1 VFELTNVLLD
11 FLLDPQF
18 GGAILIF
25 LLTLVLFHWCF
36 IWRRTR
42 RGLPAIKDYQ
52 WKSFDYIWYT
62 LGFFSAIMLVANIT
76 FSQLNVT
83 KKIYESNVAAIR
95 SSVQDALYE
104 PIQECI
110 DKGVPIVDEVSEQ
123 AEKDDPEPEEI
134 LTSVERLDLHFHLK
148 YSQKYE
154 VRGTRHC
161 KDIGKIWNNVIDGK
175 TVDKETIAL
184 GAKEF
189 TDDDHAGLIS
199 NWNHWIGGY
208 REVSKSILRYE
219 GLKTIYSNWSLI
231 FAVAVA
237 LRITKSSGER
247 RIAILR
253 QANKNKSA

>member
-1 VFELTNVLLD
+1 
-11 FLLDPQF
+11 
-18 GGAILIF
+18 
-25 LLTLVLFHWCF
+25 
-36 IWRRTR
+36 
-42 RGLPAIKDYQ
+42 
-52 WKSFDYIWYT
+52 
-62 LGFFSAIMLVANIT
+62 M
-76 FSQLNVT
+76 
-83 KKIYESNVAAIR
+83 
-95 SSVQDALYE
+95 
-104 PIQECI
+104 
-110 DKGVPIVDEVSEQ
+110 SEQ

-134 LTSVERLDLHFHLK
+134 LASVERLDLHFHLK
-148 YSQKYE
+148 YSRKYE

-161 KDIGKIWNNVIDGK
+161 KDIGKIWNNVVDGK

-199 NWNHWIGGY
+199 NWNHWNHWIGGY
-208 REVSKSILRYE
+208 REVSKSILCYG

-253 QANKNKSA
+253 LANKNKSA